1 LGKRK
6 TLKILLKLSL
16 SLLALAYVLGKI
28 DPGRLLELLRQISPP
43 YLLAAF
49 LFFNLSK
56 IVSSLR
62 LNRFFRSLG
71 LNLTEIEALRL
82 YYIGMFYNLFLPG
95 GIGGDGYKIYLLK
108 KHRGHGMGELLSATL
123 LDRISGLAPLLF
135 FAGILFLFSRY
146 AELFPW
152 LRRLDWAG
160 LLSLWPTLW
169 ALYRYLFP
177 RFRPVFLSTTLLG
190 ALTQLLQLA
199 SAWALGRALGLE
211 GMMTELLTLFLL
223 SSVAAVLPI
232 SVGGI
237 GIREFV
243 FLYGFSLLG
252 LAPDPGVAFS
262 LLFFLITALSSLTGL
277 FLRHGLEHR
286 EKPVKET

>member
-1 LGKRK
+1 LLGKSRLWK
-6 TLKILLKLSL
+6 FLLKLLL
-16 SLLALAYVLGKI
+16 SALALGYVLSRVDLAQVGALI
-28 DPGRLLELLRQISPP
+28 ARSSPAA
-43 YLLAAF
+43 LLAAL

-62 LNRFFRSLG
+62 LNRFFRLLG
-71 LNLTEIEALRL
+71 LELTEAEALRL

-95 GIGGDGYKIYLLK
+95 GVGGDGYKIYLLK
-108 KHRGHGMGELLSATL
+108 KHRGHAVGELLSATL

-146 AELFPW
+146 AELLPW
-152 LRRLDWAG
+152 LRWVDIAG
-160 LLSLWPTLW
+160 LLLLWPTLW

-177 RFRPVFLSTTLLG
+177 RFRSAFLSTTLLG
-190 ALTQLLQLA
+190 TLTQLLQLA
-199 SAWALGRALGLE
+199 AAWALGRALGLE
-211 GMMTELLTLFLL
+211 GMMPELLTLFLL
-223 SSVAAVLPI
+223 SSVAAVLPL
-232 SVGGI
+232 SVGGV

-252 LAPDPGVAFS
+252 LSPDPGIAFS

-277 FLRHGLEHR
+277 FLRHGLER
-286 EKPVKET
+286 S

>member
-1 LGKRK
+1 LGKSK
-6 TLKILLKLSL
+6 LWKFLLKLLL
-16 SLLALAYVLGKI
+16 SALALGYVLSRVDLTQVGALI
-28 DPGRLLELLRQISPP
+28 ARSSPVA
-43 YLLAAF
+43 LLAA
-49 LFFNLSK
+49 LLLFNLSK

-62 LNRFFRSLG
+62 LNRFFRLLG
-71 LNLTEIEALRL
+71 LELTETEALRL

-95 GIGGDGYKIYLLK
+95 GVGGDGYKIYLLK
-108 KHRGHGMGELLSATL
+108 KHRGHGVGELLSATL

-146 AELFPW
+146 AELLPW
-152 LRRLDWAG
+152 LRWLDWAG
-160 LLSLWPTLW
+160 LLLLWPTLW

-177 RFRPVFLSTTLLG
+177 RFRSAFLSTTLLG
-190 ALTQLLQLA
+190 TLTQLLQLA
-199 SAWALGRALGLE
+199 AAWALGRALGLE

-223 SSVAAVLPI
+223 SSVAAVLPL
-232 SVGGI
+232 SVGGV

-252 LAPDPGVAFS
+252 LSPDPGVAFS

-277 FLRHGLEHR
+277 FLRHGLER
-286 EKPVKET
+286 S

>member
-1 LGKRK
+1 LGKSK
-6 TLKILLKLSL
+6 LWKFLLKLLL
-16 SLLALAYVLGKI
+16 SALALGYVLSRVDLAQVGALI
-28 DPGRLLELLRQISPP
+28 ARSSPVA
-43 YLLAAF
+43 LLAA
-49 LFFNLSK
+49 LLLFNLSK

-62 LNRFFRSLG
+62 LNRFFRLLG
-71 LNLTEIEALRL
+71 LELTEAEALRL

-95 GIGGDGYKIYLLK
+95 GVGGDGYKIYLLK
-108 KHRGHGMGELLSATL
+108 KHRGHGVGELLSATL

-146 AELFPW
+146 AELLPW
-152 LRRLDWAG
+152 LRWLDWAG
-160 LLSLWPTLW
+160 LLLLWPTLW

-177 RFRPVFLSTTLLG
+177 RFRSAFLSTTLLG
-190 ALTQLLQLA
+190 TLTQLLQLA
-199 SAWALGRALGLE
+199 AAWALGRALGLE

-223 SSVAAVLPI
+223 SSVAAVLPL
-232 SVGGI
+232 SVGGV

-252 LAPDPGVAFS
+252 ISPDPGIAFS

-277 FLRHGLEHR
+277 FLRHGLER
-286 EKPVKET
+286 S